1 MVGSSGDLYLVEQLK
16 LDLLKLNCD
25 FVTVTLDM
33 CRNEPVS
40 EFSVRSKKIKPTES
54 VRKVELR
61 YDKAHFPQKKTYKL
75 VIF

>member
-40 EFSVRSKKIKPTES
+40 EFRSKKIKPTES

-61 YDKAHFPQKKTYKL
+61 YVEAHFNPQTNK
-75 VIF
+75 